1 MSSTK
6 TAAICIIGDE
16 ILSGKT
22 QDTNTNWLAKQ
33 LFDLG
38 VDLKRV
44 EVIPDDEAD
53 IIEAVTR
60 MSRTYNYVFTSG
72 GIGPTHDDITYAS
85 IAKAFGLTLE
95 VHRPTLEQMALI
107 SPKMMLV
114 SPLRTDED
122 RAAAEREPATIV
134 APSHTDPNS
143 MVAMRMT
150 PARLRMA
157 QLPYPSTAH
166 FTPGLWVP
174 LCVVNG
180 NVHILPGI
188 PRLFQAMLAHYLP
201 DLANRDGLGT
211 EPFYRRAIN
220 TNRGEGDIADALTAI
235 QNQYAADGIKIG
247 SYPTFGAFKQGG
259 YRVCVTVVGRNVS
272 LVDQVAQAIAVAIDG
287 GVEPLQ
293 MSKH

>member
-53 IIEAVTR
+53 IIETVVR

-85 IAKAFGLTLE
+85 IAKAFGCTL
-95 VHRPTLEQMALI
+95 
-107 SPKMMLV
+107 
-114 SPLRTDED
+114 ED

-134 APSHTDPNS
+134 APSHTDPGS

-150 PARLRMA
+150 SARLRMA

-235 QNQYAADGIKIG
+235 QDQYAADGIKIG

-259 YRVCVTVVGRNVS
+259 YRVCVTVVGRNVP
-272 LVDQVAQAIAVAIDG
+272 LVDQVTQAIAEAIDG
-287 GVEPLQ
+287 RVEPLQ
-293 MSKH
+293 TPKH